1 MSGSIT
7 LVLGGTRSGKSE
19 IAEAL
24 ALETGPRVA
33 YIATGQ
39 VTDPGMAERIALHRA
54 RRGPAWVTVE
64 AAGTNLAVVLDD
76 VQGPALVDSLGTW
89 VAAHPDLDPDVVNL
103 QAALRVRRD
112 RGDDTVLVSEEVGLG
127 VHAPTEVGRR
137 FADVLGGLNRT
148 VADGADE
155 VLLVVAGRVMP
166 LPARRAGGTTS

>member
-1 MSGSIT
+1 
-7 LVLGGTRSGKSE
+7 
-19 IAEAL
+19 
-24 ALETGPRVA
+24 VA

-39 VTDPGMAERIALHRA
+39 VTDPDMAERIALHRA

-64 AAGTNLAVVLDD
+64 AAGTNLAAVLDD

-127 VHAPTEVGRR
+127 VHAPTKVGRR

-148 VADGADE
+148 VADAADE
-155 VLLVVAGRVMP
+155 VLLVVAGRVLP
-166 LPARRAGGTTS
+166 LPPRRAGGTTS